1 MWEKKEDPLWK
12 NYEISV
18 WALTI
23 ITILF
28 VWVMVLIDIRR
39 NILMSTLGGL
49 LIGSIAFG
57 PFIFRVY
64 TFVLGLGYLLY
75 EWIRKKTK

>member
-1 MWEKKEDPLWK
+1 
-12 NYEISV
+12 
-18 WALTI
+18 
-23 ITILF
+23 
-28 VWVMVLIDIRR
+28 
-39 NILMSTLGGL
+39 MSTLGGL

>member
-28 VWVMVLIDIRR
+28 VWVMVLIDVRR
-39 NILMSTLGGL
+39 IKLSTLGGL
-49 LIGSIAFG
+49 LGMSLVFG
-57 PFIFRVY
+57 PLIFRVY
-64 TFVLGLGYLLY
+64 AFVLGLGYLLY
-75 EWIRKKTK
+75 EWIRKK